1 MLLARILN
9 TTFHWGDLEIIDAQ
23 GNRYRF
29 TGQEGPRSTIRLHD
43 QRLHHRLA
51 LNPDL
56 AFGEAYMDGTLT
68 IEDGDLVDFLGIAIC
83 NMDALGRHWSQ
94 RISSTANLVGRGL
107 VQYNPIH
114 RAKKN
119 VAHHYDLSRRL
130 YDLFLDSDR
139 QYFCAYFLDWRETLE
154 QAQENKKKHIATKLL
169 LERGMH
175 VLDIGSGW
183 GGLAISLAQDC
194 DVEITGVTLSEEQ
207 LRLSNA
213 RAHEAGIADR
223 VRFLCSRT
231 IVT

>member
-1 MLLARILN
+1 MARAGP
-9 TTFHWGDLEIIDAQ
+9 TFRAPIHTGLIFTERQ
-23 GNRYRF
+23 NRFLQR
-29 TGQEGPRSTIRLHD
+29 RL
-43 QRLHHRLA
+43 LHHINDHL
-51 LNPDL
+51 
-56 AFGEAYMDGTLT
+56 
-68 IEDGDLVDFLGIAIC
+68 
-83 NMDALGRHWSQ
+83 
-94 RISSTANLVGRGL
+94 
-107 VQYNPIH
+107 
-114 RAKKN
+114 
-119 VAHHYDLSRRL
+119 RRL
-130 YDLFLDSDR
+130 RRIRSGALDSDASVFHAANMAWSS
-139 QYFCAYFLDWRETLE
+139 QDWSTSYQSRNISQLTHY
-154 QAQENKKKHIATKLL
+154 QKKHIATKLL